1 MDILLEQ
8 IAIYKGVIMSEEIK
22 TVPFMWDI
30 PESTVELEMVAKCYI
45 DGEIKKATSTIKDIG
60 TIRKG
65 MIAGEEYDEANAVYE
80 LVEGDENA
88 FN

>member
-1 MDILLEQ
+1 MTMRQ
-8 IAIYKGVIMSEEIK
+8 EIK

-30 PESTVELEMVAKCYI
+30 PESTVELEIIAKCYI
-45 DGEIKKATSTIKDIG
+45 DGEIKEATFTIKDIS

-80 LVEGDENA
+80 VAERD
-88 FN
+88 